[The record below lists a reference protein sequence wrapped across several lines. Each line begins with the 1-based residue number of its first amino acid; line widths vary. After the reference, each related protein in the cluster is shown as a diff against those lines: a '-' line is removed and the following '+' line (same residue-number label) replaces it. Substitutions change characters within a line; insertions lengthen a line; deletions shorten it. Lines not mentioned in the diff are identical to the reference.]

1 MSHKVQSAIQSLLTG
16 WWAHQELR
24 QHGASV
30 AELNDSS
37 VRLEEMRSNVR
48 GLL

>member
-1 MSHKVQSAIQSLLTG
+1 MSHKMQSAIHSLLTG

-24 QHGASV
+24 QHGATL

-37 VRLEEMRSNVR
+37 VRLEEMRTNVR
-48 GLL
+48 GLM